1 MPTTNPTLTTG
12 YTQIASGPCFMQ
24 NRGNVPVEIVL
35 ATAQPAETLQGL
47 LLWEHDQ
54 RTAAN
59 NLTGQNVYA
68 RIPGGYAP
76 GSVSFVVVS

>member
-1 MPTTNPTLTTG
+1 MPTTNPSLSTS
-12 YTQIASGPCFMQ
+12 YQQIASGPCFLQ

-35 ATAQPAETLQGL
+35 AASQPPETLQGL
-47 LLWEHDQ
+47 LLAEVDQ

-76 GSVSFVVVS
+76 GSVSLVVVS